1 MRSLVNSTNLV
12 GKKSYQFT
20 TISFRKEKQSKYFLI
35 HPMRPAISNYQRI
48 LQEVYKPLSL
58 MK

>member
-1 MRSLVNSTNLV
+1 MGSLVNSTNLV
-12 GKKSYQFT
+12 GKKLYQFT
-20 TISFRKEKQSKYFLI
+20 TISFRNEKQRKYFLI
-35 HPMRPAISNYQRI
+35 HPMRPAFSDYQRI